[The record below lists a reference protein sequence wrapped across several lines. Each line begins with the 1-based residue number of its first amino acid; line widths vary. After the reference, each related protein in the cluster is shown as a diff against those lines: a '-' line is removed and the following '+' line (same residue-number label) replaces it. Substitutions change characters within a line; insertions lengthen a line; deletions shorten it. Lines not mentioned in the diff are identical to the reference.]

1 MLKDFLRY
9 YLGQNDQDAYM
20 IENREK
26 IEDLKEE
33 IDQLQ
38 NEFAADEDLQELR
51 KRVRDLEPITVNLTD
66 REREVLQV
74 FLEADAWL
82 DTSDIAEALNTSRNN
97 ASSIM
102 SNFKRNLEDEGVEL
116 ESKQAQRNKMEY
128 RLPQAAERK
137 IFSQ

>member
-9 YLGQNDQDAYM
+9 YLGQNDQDTYM
-20 IENREK
+20 IQNREK
-26 IEDLKEE
+26 IKDLKEE

-82 DTSDIAEALNTSRNN
+82 DTNDIAEALNTSRNN

-116 ESKQAQRNKMEY
+116 ESRQAQRNKMEY

>member
-9 YLGQNDQDAYM
+9 YLGQNDQDTYM
-20 IENREK
+20 IQNREK

-74 FLEADAWL
+74 FLEADSWL

>member
-9 YLGQNDQDAYM
+9 YLGQNDQDTYM
-20 IENREK
+20 IQNREK